1 MQIKLFSLDG
11 RPGTSREQ
19 LKQYILRDQSWR
31 YGNWRLAI
39 RWLNKLYWYC
49 WPCSQ
54 TKLKGNSNLIYL
66 NESFRLFDKNLIR
79 FIGIFFLL
87 RPSQNCVFTYYLL
100 IIEVRQDLCSIAYYQ
115 NQKRITRTFNG
126 QGVCKQIGYMC
137 STHTQKKN
145 TTKQEYNDK
154 LFTFEN
160 SGENSFVFSW
170 HISSNFNNISIYR
183 STKRMIYLAH
193 EIIKYKHPN

>member
-66 NESFRLFDKNLIR
+66 NESFRLFDENLIR

-137 STHTQKKN
+137 STHTQKKTQQN
-145 TTKQEYNDK
+145 KSTMISCLPLKIVEKILLYF
-154 LFTFEN
+154 LGTFPRT
-160 SGENSFVFSW
+160 
-170 HISSNFNNISIYR
+170 SIIFP
-183 STKRMIYLAH
+183 STEAPKGWFI
-193 EIIKYKHPN
+193 